1 MANGTSEAQ
10 LDRLE
15 RELDHLHAR
24 QVTEVERGRQVYGRI
39 TQTAQDLVPSRE
51 SSRLAGLGAVAV
63 AGLAGVVGATRLLS
77 RSIKRLVRP
86 GRLLPSA
93 RQRHTAPAPLPVL
106 TETPSR
112 QMTDVTRNFLLGF
125 VLPLWLAAGLS
136 DWLCHRHARI
146 ERNAGR
152 AESAIHLLMLGEA
165 AVPVVAGLFLEIT
178 SPVLLLMFAAV
189 VVHGA
194 TALWDVSF
202 AVKRRE
208 VTPVEQHVHSYLEMV
223 PVMAAAFVAVLHWPE
238 VRALFGFGRRS
249 ADWTIRRKRHPLPGG
264 AVTALLAATVAL
276 ELAPYLEE
284 FWRARRWTT
293 PPRPASR
300 QLGTGTN

>member
-1 MANGTSEAQ
+1 LQQE
-10 LDRLE
+10 LDRL
-15 RELDHLHAR
+15 HTR

-39 TQTAQDLVPSRE
+39 TQAAQDLVPSRE
-51 SSRLAGLGAVAV
+51 SSRLAGLGAVGVAAL
-63 AGLAGVVGATRLLS
+63 AGLVGATRLVPP
-77 RSIKRLVRP
+77 SIKRLGRP
-86 GRLLPSA
+86 GRRLPQA
-93 RQRHTAPAPLPVL
+93 GQQHTAPAPLPVV

-112 QMTDVTRNFLLGF
+112 QLTDVARNLLLGF

-136 DWLCHRHARI
+136 DWLCHRRARI

-189 VVHGA
+189 IVHGA

-208 VTPVEQHVHSYLEMV
+208 VTPIEQHVHSYLEMV
-223 PVMAAAFVAVLHWPE
+223 PLMAASFVAVLHWPE
-238 VRALFGFGRRS
+238 VRALFGFGRRP
-249 ADWTIRRKRHPLPGG
+249 ADWTIRHKRRPLPRG

-284 FWRARRWTT
+284 FWRAGKW
-293 PPRPASR
+293 RPQRHASR
-300 QLGTGTN
+300 VLGTGTS